1 MRGGAR
7 STTGPRGSARLLP
20 RKGQATGGATGPVVR
35 ALHTASPAFP
45 RWLRRLE
52 DRGEEQAGS
61 AEPIVR
67 KIIDDVRRQGD
78 RALRAL
84 SRRLDGVDVPPG
96 ELAVGRDA
104 MEAAFAT
111 LPPAQ
116 RAALRLAARRI
127 RDYHRHQLEVSFRY
141 RDREGVWL
149 GQEIR
154 PLRRVGLYV
163 PGGAALYPSSVLMNA
178 IPAQVAGVEQIVA
191 VSPPHS
197 GGEPAAL
204 LAAAWV
210 AGVDTLFRVGGA
222 QAIAAL
228 TFGTVSIPRVDKI
241 VGPGNRF
248 VATAKKLVSGRVGID
263 MIAGPSEV
271 VVVADPSARADLV
284 AADLLAQAEHGP
296 DSTAIC
302 LTTSVR
308 LAAAI
313 ELALAS
319 QLAELP
325 RAALARQSLRA
336 HGAIVVTRNLDEA
349 IEIAN
354 RLAPEHLELAVR
366 NPRQWLKRVHSAGAV
381 FLGHSSPEAF
391 GDYLAGPNHV
401 LPTGGTARFGSPLG
415 VYDFQK
421 RTSVIEA
428 SAAALR
434 RLGPTVE
441 TLAAMEG
448 LDAHG
453 RAVTLRLAGGAGT
466 SARRATSVSRVARRS
481 KSD

>member
-20 RKGQATGGATGPVVR
+20 RKGQATGAATGPVVR

-61 AEPIVR
+61 AEQIVQ

-141 RDREGVWL
+141 RDSEGVWL

-178 IPAQVAGVEQIVA
+178 IPARVAGVEQIVA

-313 ELALAS
+313 ERALAS

-336 HGAIVVTRNLDEA
+336 HGAIVVTRSLDEA

-381 FLGHSSPEAF
+381 FLGHWSPEAF

-428 SAAALR
+428 SATALR